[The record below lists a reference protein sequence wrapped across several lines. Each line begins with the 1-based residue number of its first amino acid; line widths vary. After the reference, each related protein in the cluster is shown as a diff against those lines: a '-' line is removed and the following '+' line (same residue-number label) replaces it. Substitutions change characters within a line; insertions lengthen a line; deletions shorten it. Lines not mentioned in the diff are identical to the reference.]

1 MCAHTQI
8 QFLNNAGFNW
18 NLRAD
23 AIDFLYEGTA
33 ALSAND
39 LLSNIKQTIQ
49 SPLAYHFMDVQ
60 VRRCCHSIN
69 QPTPRPTC
77 GTSSEPCVLQIP
89 DEYKPYITFVPSN
102 HTADTPPLQ
111 VRPNKYF
118 SCNFSFRN
126 ANVLELNG

>member
-1 MCAHTQI
+1 VRTQI

-49 SPLAYHFMDVQ
+49 SPLAYNFMRVQ
-60 VRRCCHSIN
+60 VRRCCQHTTNLGPLLSHACFRF
-69 QPTPRPTC
+69 PTSTSPTLPSCRPT
-77 GTSSEPCVLQIP
+77 
-89 DEYKPYITFVPSN
+89 
-102 HTADTPPLQ
+102 TPPTRRRSRFDQ
-111 VRPNKYF
+111 NKI
-118 SCNFSFRN
+118 SVVTLRN
-126 ANVLELNG
+126 ANVTFRN

>member
-49 SPLAYHFMDVQ
+49 SPLAYNFMRVQ
-60 VRRCCHSIN
+60 VRRCCTNPATNPGPLLS
-69 QPTPRPTC
+69 R
-77 GTSSEPCVLQIP
+77 GVLQIP

-111 VRPNKYF
+111 VRPKQIF
-118 SCNFSFRN
+118 Q
-126 ANVLELNG
+126 L

>member
-1 MCAHTQI
+1 VCVRTQI

-49 SPLAYHFMDVQ
+49 SPLAYNFMRVE
-60 VRRCCHSIN
+60 VRRCCHPN
-69 QPTPRPTC
+69 QPHNQS
-77 GTSSEPCVLQIP
+77 GTASEPCVLQIP
-89 DEYKPYITFVPSN
+89 DEYKPYISFVPSN

-111 VRPNKYF
+111 VRPKQIF
-118 SCNFSFRN
+118 Q
-126 ANVLELNG
+126 L

>member
-1 MCAHTQI
+1 MCVVCVRTQI

-49 SPLAYHFMDVQ
+49 SPLAYNFMRVE
-60 VRRCCHSIN
+60 VRRCCH
-69 QPTPRPTC
+69 PTNPTTNLGPLLSHACFRFPMSTSPTLPSCRPT
-77 GTSSEPCVLQIP
+77 
-89 DEYKPYITFVPSN
+89 
-102 HTADTPPLQ
+102 TPPTRRRYRFVQ
-111 VRPNKYF
+111 TNISVVT
-118 SCNFSFRN
+118 FRFESQTFWN
-126 ANVLELNG
+126 